1 MKKQLTDKQAWSLI
15 EQMGWGRTSQNY
27 DALAREWYAKLG
39 KDGMNV
45 LRNFVGSRV
54 SDLYH
59 AVEKYEATGK
69 DIDIGSD
76 DGMSDLL
83 HHVVGLGESYF
94 KSYMDN
100 PKLLARRYREGEY
113 KESFAYC
120 FLEPEPPRT
129 KEQKEMAEIA
139 LRGVVKTVQD
149 QFSAVQKAMFQ
160 LERDMDALALSYSI
174 VEMDKKSAWHFRW
187 NG

>member
-129 KEQKEMAEIA
+129 KAQKDQAAEKLQKGFTA
-139 LRGVVKTVQD
+139 LQS
-149 QFSAVQKAMFQ
+149 QFSTLQAEWNKFETMLDQ
-160 LERDMDALALSYSI
+160 LAITNSI
-174 VEMDKKSAWHFRW
+174 VEMDKKSA
-187 NG
+187 

>member
-39 KDGMNV
+39 KTNMNA
-45 LRNFVGSRV
+45 LKNFVGSRV

-69 DIDIGSD
+69 DMEIGSD
-76 DGMSDLL
+76 DGMSDLI
-83 HHVVGLGESYF
+83 HHVVGLGKVEFSRNMVDPY
-94 KSYMDN
+94 S
-100 PKLLARRYREGEY
+100 LARRYAANGY

-120 FLEPEPPRT
+120 FQEPEPPRT
-129 KEQKEMAEIA
+129 KAQKDQAAEKLQKGFTA
-139 LRGVVKTVQD
+139 LQS
-149 QFSAVQKAMFQ
+149 QFSTLQAEWNKFETMLDQ
-160 LERDMDALALSYSI
+160 LAITNSI
-174 VEMDKKSAWHFRW
+174 VEMDKKTA
-187 NG
+187 